1 MGALSLSWIIYYR
14 FGKNRYTIDTD
25 KKYYYIIIFNR
36 KVFPSSMEVEKKFF
50 LQTSNSAEIEI
61 ETLLNSFFF
70 LDKMLYFSTWS
81 ILQL

>member
-1 MGALSLSWIIYYR
+1 MGGSIVIMNNLLSVWKKSLYDR
-14 FGKNRYTIDTD
+14 QTKNTI
-25 KKYYYIIIFNR
+25 YIIIFNG
-36 KVFPSSMEVEKKFF
+36 KVFPSWVKVERKFF

-61 ETLLNSFFF
+61 ETLLNSFF